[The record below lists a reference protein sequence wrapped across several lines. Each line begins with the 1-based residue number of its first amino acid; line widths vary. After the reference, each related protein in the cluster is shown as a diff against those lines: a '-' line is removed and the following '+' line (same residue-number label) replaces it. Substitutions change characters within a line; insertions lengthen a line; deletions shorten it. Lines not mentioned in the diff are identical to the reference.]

1 VTNLPDPADPSSSHR
16 YISNAGEDIREMLAT
31 IGVDSID
38 RLFDTIPNDVKLK
51 ELLDIPGPWS
61 EVETRRWFRDLA
73 ARNKTSIDHLSFLGG
88 GAYAHYQP
96 SCVDHLIQRAEF
108 LTAYTPYQ
116 PEVSQGTLQSI
127 FEYQTHQC
135 LLTGLDVANASLYD
149 GSTALCEAVL
159 MAERLSKGRKKVV
172 LAKSIHPHYVQT
184 VRTYIQ
190 NLGIEIVEVPW
201 GDDGR
206 VDLDALRAACDGA
219 FGVAVQSP
227 NFFGVVED
235 YDAIARATEGITK
248 IAVVAEATSFGILT
262 PPGEHGFDICVSE
275 GQAWGVPTQ
284 FGGPYVGFMVVR
296 DALKR
301 HMPGRLVGE
310 TVDVDGKRAY
320 VLTLATREQ
329 HIRRGKATSNI
340 CTNQA
345 LIALA
350 ANIYL
355 SLMGKQGLHEV
366 ATQCLQKTAYLRSKL
381 REIDG
386 VELPFAGPVYN
397 EFAVR
402 TPFPAKEILAG
413 LEREK
418 ILGGIPLGW
427 FFEDRDRDF
436 LVAVTELHTREQLD
450 RYAAALNAVI
460 PSVARDPGG
469 RSARHEPIR
478 ATRAPDPSLSLG
490 MTGRAQ

>member
-1 VTNLPDPADPSSSHR
+1 MSQLPDPTDPHSSHR
-16 YISNAGEDIREMLAT
+16 FISNAGEDIREMLAT

-38 RLFDTIPNDVKLK
+38 RLFDTIPDDVKLS

-61 EVETRRWFRDLA
+61 EVESRRWFRGLA
-73 ARNKTSIDHLSFLGG
+73 ARNVTSVDHASFLGA

-96 SCVDHLIQRAEF
+96 AMIDQLLLRAEF

-159 MAERLSKGRKKVV
+159 LAERLTKGKKKIVI
-172 LAKSIHPHYVQT
+172 AKSVHPHYLQT

-190 NLGIEIVEVPW
+190 NLGIEIVEVGW
-201 GDDGR
+201 AADGR
-206 VDLDALRAACDGA
+206 VDLDALREASADA
-219 FGVAVQSP
+219 FGVAIQSP
-227 NFFGVVED
+227 NFLGVVED
-235 YDAIARATEGITK
+235 YDAITQAVGTTTK
-248 IAVVAEATSFGILT
+248 ISVVAEATSFGLLA
-262 PPGEHGFDICVSE
+262 PPGQHGFDICVGE
-275 GQAWGVPTQ
+275 GQAWGIPTQ

-340 CTNQA
+340 CTNEA

-350 ANIYL
+350 ANMYL
-355 SLMGKQGLHEV
+355 SLMGKTGLREV
-366 ATQCLQKTAYLRSKL
+366 AEQCAQKTAYLRNKL
-381 REIDG
+381 HNIG
-386 VELPFAGPVYN
+386 SVELPLAGPVYN
-397 EFAVR
+397 EFVVR
-402 TPFPAKEILAG
+402 TPFAATEILQD
-413 LEREK
+413 LEQAK
-418 ILGGIPLGW
+418 ILGGIPLGD
-427 FFEDRDRDF
+427 FYEGHDRDF

-450 RYAAALNAVI
+450 HYAAAL
-460 PSVARDPGG
+460 
-469 RSARHEPIR
+469 SAAISRER
-478 ATRAPDPSLSLG
+478 R
-490 MTGRAQ
+490 

>member
-1 VTNLPDPADPSSSHR
+1 MTLPDPTAASSSHR
-16 YISNAGEDIREMLAT
+16 YISNAGEDIREMLDV

-61 EVETRRWFRDLA
+61 EVESRRWFRGIA
-73 ARNKTSIDHLSFLGG
+73 ARNKTGADHVSFLGG
-88 GAYAHYQP
+88 GSYAHYQP
-96 SCVDHLIQRAEF
+96 ACIDQLLLRAEF

-159 MAERLSKGRKKVV
+159 LAERVAKGRKKIV
-172 LAKSIHPHYVQT
+172 LAKSIHPHYLET
-184 VRTYIQ
+184 VHTYVQ
-190 NLGIEIVEVPW
+190 NLGLEIVEVGW
-201 GDDGR
+201 GADGR
-206 VDLDALRAACDGA
+206 VDLDALGGAIDGA
-219 FGVAVQSP
+219 FAVAVQSP
-227 NFFGVVED
+227 NFLGVIED
-235 YDAIARATEGITK
+235 YDAIAQAAGALTK
-248 IAVVAEATSFGILT
+248 ISVIAEATSLGVLA
-262 PPGEHGFDICVSE
+262 PPGQHGFDICVGE

-296 DALKR
+296 DTLKR

-340 CTNQA
+340 CTNEA

-350 ANIYL
+350 ANMYL
-355 SLMGKQGLHEV
+355 SLMGKEGLREV
-366 ATQCLQKTAYLRSKL
+366 ATQCLQKTAYLREKL
-381 REIDG
+381 KAIGG
-386 VELPFAGPVYN
+386 VELPFDGPVYN
-397 EFAVR
+397 ELVVR
-402 TPFPAKEILAG
+402 TPFEATQILAD
-413 LEREK
+413 LEHEK
-418 ILGGIPLGW
+418 ILGGIPLGE
-427 FFEDRDRDF
+427 FYEGHERDF
-436 LVAVTELHTREQLD
+436 LVAVTELHTKEQLD
-450 RYAAALNAVI
+450 HYAAAL
-460 PSVARDPGG
+460 
-469 RSARHEPIR
+469 SAAISRER
-478 ATRAPDPSLSLG
+478 R
-490 MTGRAQ
+490 

>member
-1 VTNLPDPADPSSSHR
+1 MSLPDPTAPSNSHR
-16 YISNAGEDIREMLAT
+16 YISNAGEDIREMLDV

-38 RLFDTIPNDVKLK
+38 RLFDTIPKDVKLD

-61 EVETRRWFRDLA
+61 EIESRRWFRGLA
-73 ARNKTSIDHLSFLGG
+73 ARNKTAADHTSFLGG
-88 GAYAHYQP
+88 GVYSHYQP
-96 SCVDHLIQRAEF
+96 ACIDQLLLRAEF

-159 MAERLSKGRKKVV
+159 LAERLAKGKTKVV
-172 LAKSIHPHYVQT
+172 LAKSIHPHYLET
-184 VRTYIQ
+184 VHTYVQ
-190 NLGIEIVEVPW
+190 NLGLEIVEVGW
-201 GDDGR
+201 GADGR
-206 VDLDALRAACDGA
+206 IDLDALRTAIDGA
-219 FGVAVQSP
+219 FAVAVQSP
-227 NFFGVVED
+227 NFLGVIED
-235 YDAIARATEGITK
+235 YDEIAQAVGSLTK
-248 IAVVAEATSFGILT
+248 ISVIAEATSLGVLA
-262 PPGEHGFDICVSE
+262 PPGQHGFDICVGE
-275 GQAWGVPTQ
+275 GQAWGVPPQ

-340 CTNQA
+340 CTNEA

-350 ANIYL
+350 ANMYL
-355 SLMGKQGLHEV
+355 SLMGKVGLREV
-366 ATQCLQKTAYLRSKL
+366 ATQCLQKTAYLRDKL
-381 REIDG
+381 KAIAN
-386 VELPFAGPVYN
+386 VEFPFDGPVYN

-402 TPFPAKEILAG
+402 TPIPATQILED
-413 LEREK
+413 LEHEK
-418 ILGGIPLGW
+418 ILGGIPLGE
-427 FFEDRDRDF
+427 FYADLDKEHERDF
-436 LVAVTELHTREQLD
+436 LVAVTELHTKEQLD
-450 RYAAALNAVI
+450 HYAAALNAAI
-460 PSVARDPGG
+460 ARE
-469 RSARHEPIR
+469 RR
-478 ATRAPDPSLSLG
+478 
-490 MTGRAQ
+490 